1 MSIEKN
7 IQRAKKIVAVEDKEK
22 RSNRNTRVKDYIE
35 MKMLKGYTREQATFM
50 AKELI
55 DNQG

>member
-7 IQRAKKIVAVEDKEK
+7 LKRAKKIIQNEDKLQRQE
-22 RSNRNTRVKDYIE
+22 RNAKVKDYIE

-55 DNQG
+55 DNQ

>member
-7 IQRAKKIVAVEDKEK
+7 LKRAKKIIQNEDKLQRQE
-22 RSNRNTRVKDYIE
+22 RNTKVKDYIE

-55 DNQG
+55 DNQ

>member
-7 IQRAKKIVAVEDKEK
+7 QKRAKVIIQNEDKLQRQE
-22 RSNRNTRVKDYIE
+22 RNNKVKDYIE

-55 DNQG
+55 DNQ

>member
-7 IQRAKKIVAVEDKEK
+7 LKRAKKIIQNEDKLQRQE
-22 RSNRNTRVKDYIE
+22 RNIKVKDYIE
-35 MKMLKGYTREQATFM
+35 MKMLKGYTREEATFM

-55 DNQG
+55 DNQ

>member
-7 IQRAKKIVAVEDKEK
+7 LKRAKIIIQNEDKLQRQE
-22 RSNRNTRVKDYIE
+22 RNTKVKDYIE

-55 DNQG
+55 DNQ